1 MAPGGKPA
9 IGFQWEKYEAW
20 RAHPLLRFQ
29 YRNAVPGF
37 FIGLGAFA
45 VYVAYDKATNTGKGG
60 HH

>member
-1 MAPGGKPA
+1 MAINKS

-20 RAHPLLRFQ
+20 RAHPLLQFQ
-29 YRNAVPGF
+29 RRNAVPGF

-45 VYVAYDKATNTGKGG
+45 LYVVYDKATSDGKDR